1 MLGGSFE
8 VEQASLSDCLL
19 LDALALEQDGLCSTE
34 VDIGGCEI
42 VQALVVPMLVVMLD
56 EGVDLRF
63 ELTGKVV
70 VLEQDAV
77 LERLMPALDLALGLR
92 MTRRSP
98 EVPDLLFLE
107 PLSEMGRNV
116 AGAIIR

>member
-1 MLGGSFE
+1 MLGGLFE

-19 LDALALEQDGLCSTE
+19 LDASALEQDGLCSTE
-34 VDIGGCEI
+34 VDVGGREI
-42 VQALVVPMLVVMLD
+42 VQALVVAILVVVLD

-63 ELTGKVV
+63 ELARKVV

-98 EVPDLLFLE
+98 DVLDFLFLE
-107 PLSEMGRNV
+107 PLSEIGRDV

>member
-1 MLGGSFE
+1 MLGGLFE
-8 VEQASLSDCLL
+8 AEQASLSDCLL
-19 LDALALEQDGLCSTE
+19 LDALALEQDGLCSTK

-56 EGVDLRF
+56 EGVDLRL
-63 ELTGKVV
+63 ELARKIV

-92 MTRRSP
+92 MAR
-98 EVPDLLFLE
+98 
-107 PLSEMGRNV
+107 GAANV
-116 AGAIIR
+116 RDATVL

>member
-1 MLGGSFE
+1 MLGGLSE

-19 LDALALEQDGLCSTE
+19 LDALALEQDGLCSAA
-34 VDIGGCEI
+34 VDVGGCEI
-42 VQALVVPMLVVMLD
+42 VQAFMVAMVVVVLH

-63 ELTGKVV
+63 ELTGEVV

-77 LERLMPALDLALGLR
+77 LKRLMPALDLALGLR

-98 EVPDLLFLE
+98 EVLDLLFLE
-107 PLSEMGRNV
+107 PLSEIGRDV

>member
-1 MLGGSFE
+1 MLGGLFE
-8 VEQASLSDCLL
+8 VEQASLSDSLL

-34 VDIGGCEI
+34 VDIRRCEI
-42 VQALVVPMLVVMLD
+42 VQAFVVAVLVIVQH
-56 EGVDLRF
+56 ERIDLSF
-63 ELTGKVV
+63 EVAGKVI

-98 EVPDLLFLE
+98 E
-107 PLSEMGRNV
+107 GI
-116 AGAIIR
+116 AAWH